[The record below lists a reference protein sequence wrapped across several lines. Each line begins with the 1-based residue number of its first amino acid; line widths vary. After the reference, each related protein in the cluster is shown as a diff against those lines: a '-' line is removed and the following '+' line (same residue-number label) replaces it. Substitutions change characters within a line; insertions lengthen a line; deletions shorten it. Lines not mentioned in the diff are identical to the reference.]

1 MPRMGDDVQDMEQFK
16 VPNSFSFSGQRI
28 GTLGA
33 TEFTVAALVV
43 DKSGS
48 VSAFKSDLEK
58 CMGEVVKA
66 CRKSPRADNMMIR
79 TTAFDHKLE
88 EIHGFKTLNNVNP
101 SDYTN
106 SIHIGGTTALRDATL
121 EATTAMMTYADSMVK
136 QDFSVNG
143 IVIVVTDGD
152 DNASISPVSE
162 VRRVM
167 ANAVKEEKLESLVSI
182 LVGVNITDPNMK
194 KRLDAFHQEAGFT
207 QFISLDDASEKT
219 LARLAQF
226 ISKSISAQSQAL
238 GTGGPSKSLTF

>member
-1 MPRMGDDVQDMEQFK
+1 MPRMGNDAQDMEQFK
-16 VPNSFSFSGQRI
+16 VPNSFAFSGQRI
-28 GTLGA
+28 GSLGA
-33 TEFTVAALVV
+33 TEFTTAALVV

-48 VSAFKSDLEK
+48 VSGFKTELEK

-66 CRKSPRADNMMIR
+66 CRKSPRADNMMLR
-79 TTAFDHKLE
+79 TTAFHGNLE

-101 SDYTN
+101 SDYDN
-106 SIHIGGTTALRDATL
+106 SIHPGGSTALNDAAL
-121 EATTAMMTYADSMVK
+121 EATNAMVTYSEAMVK

-143 IVIVVTDGD
+143 IIIVVTDGD
-152 DNASISPVSE
+152 DNVSVSPVSA
-162 VRRVM
+162 VRQAL
-167 ANAVKEEKLESLVSI
+167 ANAVKDEKLESLVSI
-182 LVGVNITDPNMK
+182 LVGVNITDTRMK
-194 KRLDAFHQEAGFT
+194 QRLDAFHKEAGFT